1 MFDFVH
7 RRKRV
12 VQVIMVIA
20 VLPFLFWGLESY
32 QNEDGEDYIAIVS
45 GEKIHRQ
52 EFDQSLRNRYLAMR
66 DAMGDSFD
74 ISMLD
79 DPRVRASVLEELI
92 QTRLLNQEAARLRF
106 AITDSQLVSALQS
119 VPQFQQDNEF
129 SNQLY
134 RELLRDQ
141 GMEVVTFETNIR
153 QEMMRNQVIDGYLK
167 NGFISNTVA
176 KNIMR
181 LSGEKREISSVHI
194 EPDQFISKMKPSND
208 EIKEYYG
215 NHQADFKQSEE
226 VQIEYLVLSVDDLAK
241 NIQVSSEEI
250 KGYFDEHKAEFG
262 QMEERQASHILLS
275 APATASDADKEAA
288 RSKAEE
294 LLLQIKQAP
303 QDFAKFAKEH
313 SQDAGSS
320 DKGGDLGF
328 FGRDTMDKAFEDE
341 VFQMEPEEIRGPIQ
355 TGFGFHIIK
364 LSAIKNG
371 ENINFDEVKDEVE
384 KKLRKQKSSKD
395 FGEKA
400 EEFRNI
406 VYEENE
412 SFQLAAETLKLSIQ
426 KSDWISRT
434 GGKEPYFTNVKLL
447 QIIFSEDSINNRNN
461 SEVIEITQDTL
472 ISARVL
478 KHKPAAMLSIAEVKE
493 KIFEI
498 LASQKASDQAVKNGK
513 EKLEKLQK
521 GEKDIVKWDPNQ
533 TVARNDPKDL
543 EEDVLRAVFK
553 AKPFSFPAY
562 VGVINSQGG
571 FSLVRI
577 SNVIKTELPDEEK
590 IKIFGKQL
598 QQQVYAQEELSS
610 YLSAVKQ
617 RSDLTVMKDRIE
629 IKE

>member
-12 VQVIMVIA
+12 VQVIMLIA

-32 QNEDGEDYIAIVS
+32 QNQDGEDYIAIVS

-52 EFDQSLRNRYLAMR
+52 EFDQSLRNRYHAMR

-74 ISMLD
+74 IAMLD

-92 QTRLLNQEAARLRF
+92 QTRLLNQEAVRLGF
-106 AITDSQLVSALQS
+106 AIKDSQLVSALQS

-141 GMEVVTFETNIR
+141 GMEVVRFETNIR

-194 EPDQFISKMKPSND
+194 DPAQFASKVKPSND

-215 NHQADFKQSEE
+215 NHQADFKRPEE
-226 VQIEYLVLSVDDLAK
+226 VQVEYLVLSVDDLAK
-241 NIQVSSEEI
+241 NIQVSPEET
-250 KGYFDEHKAEFG
+250 KKYFEEHKAEFG
-262 QMEERQASHILLS
+262 QIEERQASHILLS
-275 APATASDADKEAA
+275 APATASNADKEKA

-303 QDFAKFAKEH
+303 QNFAKFAKEH

-328 FGRDTMDKAFEDE
+328 FGRNTMDKVFEDE
-341 VFQMEPEEIRGPIQ
+341 VFQMEKEEIRGPIQ

-364 LSAIKNG
+364 LSAIKKG
-371 ENINFDEVKDEVE
+371 KNINFDEVKDEVE
-384 KKLRKQKSSKD
+384 NKLRRQKSNKD

-412 SFQLAAETLKLSIQ
+412 SFQLAVETLKLSIQ
-426 KSDWISRT
+426 KSGWISRA
-434 GGKEPYFTNVKLL
+434 GGKEPYFTNTKLL
-447 QIIFSEDSINNRNN
+447 QIMFSEDAIKNRNN
-461 SEVIEITQDTL
+461 SEAVQITPDIL
-472 ISARVL
+472 ISVRVL
-478 KHKPAAMLSIAEVKE
+478 DHKPAAMLSIAEAKE
-493 KIFEI
+493 KILQI
-498 LASQKASDQAVKNGK
+498 LENKKASDQALKDGK
-513 EKLEKLQK
+513 EKLARLQK
-521 GEKDIVKWDPNQ
+521 GEKDIVKWAPNQ
-533 TVARNDPKDL
+533 TVARNDPKGL

-553 AKPFSFPAY
+553 AKPFSFPVY
-562 VGVINSQGG
+562 VGAINSQGG

-577 SNVIKTELPDEEK
+577 SNVIKAKLPDEEK
-590 IKIFGKQL
+590 IKLFGKQL

-617 RSDLTVMKDRIE
+617 RSDLTVMRDRIE

>member
-12 VQVIMVIA
+12 VQVIMLIA

-45 GEKIHRQ
+45 GEKIQRQ
-52 EFDQSLRNRYLAMR
+52 EFDQSLRNRYHAMR
-66 DAMGDSFD
+66 DAMGDSFE

-92 QTRLLNQEAARLRF
+92 QTRLLNREAARLRF
-106 AITDSQLVSALQS
+106 SISDSQLVGALQN
-119 VPQFQQDNEF
+119 VPQFQEDNKF

-134 RELLRDQ
+134 RDLLRDQ
-141 GMEVVTFETNIR
+141 GMEVVRFETNIR

-194 EPDQFISKMKPSND
+194 EPAQFVSKMKPSND
-208 EIKEYYG
+208 EIKKYYG
-215 NHQADFKQSEE
+215 NHQADFKRPEE
-226 VQIEYLVLSVDDLAK
+226 VQVEYLVLSVDDLAK
-241 NIQVSSEEI
+241 NIQVSSEET
-250 KGYFDEHKAEFG
+250 KKYFEEHKAEFG
-262 QMEERQASHILLS
+262 QIEERQASHILLS
-275 APATASDADKEAA
+275 APATASDEDKEAA

-294 LLLQIKQAP
+294 LVLQIKQAP
-303 QDFAKFAKEH
+303 QNFAKFAKEH

-328 FGRDTMDKAFEDE
+328 FGRNTMDKAFEDV

-364 LSAIKNG
+364 LSAIKDG

-384 KKLRKQKSSKD
+384 EKLKKQKSNKD

-400 EEFRNI
+400 EEFRNL
-406 VYEENE
+406 VYEENDNY
-412 SFQLAAETLKLSIQ
+412 QLAAETLELSIQ
-426 KSDWISRT
+426 KSDWTSRT
-434 GGKEPYFTNVKLL
+434 GGREPYFTNVKLL
-447 QIIFSEDSINNRNN
+447 QLMFSEDAIKNKNN
-461 SEVIEITQDTL
+461 SEVIEISPDIL
-472 ISARVL
+472 ISVRVL

-493 KIFEI
+493 KIFKI
-498 LASQKASDQAVKNGK
+498 LANQKASDQAVKDGK
-513 EKLEKLQK
+513 EKLVQLQK
-521 GEKDIVKWDPNQ
+521 GEKNIVKWSPKQ
-533 TVARNDPKDL
+533 TVSLNDPKDF
-543 EEDVLRAVFK
+543 EEELLRAIFK

-562 VGVINSQGG
+562 VGVINAQGG
-571 FSLVRI
+571 FSLARI
-577 SNVIKTELPDEEK
+577 SNVIKAELPDEEK
-590 IKIFGKQL
+590 ITIFGKQL
-598 QQQVYAQEELSS
+598 QQQAYAQEELSA
-610 YLSAVKQ
+610 YLAAVKQ
-617 RSDLTVMKDRIE
+617 RSDLTIMRDRIK

>member
-12 VQVIMVIA
+12 VQVIMLIA

-45 GEKIHRQ
+45 GEKIQRQ
-52 EFDQSLRNRYLAMR
+52 EFDQSLRNRYHAMR
-66 DAMGDSFD
+66 DAMGDSFE

-79 DPRVRASVLEELI
+79 DPRVRASVVEELI
-92 QTRLLNQEAARLRF
+92 QTRLLNREAARLGLS
-106 AITDSQLVSALQS
+106 ISDSQLVGALQS
-119 VPQFQQDNEF
+119 VPQFQEDNKF

-141 GMEVVTFETNIR
+141 GMEVIRFETNIR
-153 QEMMRNQVIDGYLK
+153 QEIMRNQVIDGYLK

-194 EPDQFISKMKPSND
+194 EPAQFVSKMKPGND

-215 NHQADFKQSEE
+215 NHQADFKRPEE
-226 VQIEYLVLSVDDLAK
+226 VQVEYLVLSVDDLAK
-241 NIQVSSEEI
+241 NIQVSSEET
-250 KGYFDEHKAEFG
+250 KKYFDENKAEFG
-262 QMEERQASHILLS
+262 QIEERQASHILLS

-303 QDFAKFAKEH
+303 QSFAKFAKEH

-328 FGRDTMDKAFEDE
+328 FGRNTMDKAFEDV

-364 LSAIKNG
+364 LSAIKDG

-384 KKLRKQKSSKD
+384 EKLKKQKSNKD

-400 EEFRNI
+400 EEFRNL
-406 VYEENE
+406 VYEENDNY
-412 SFQLAAETLKLSIQ
+412 QLAAETLELSIQ
-426 KSDWISRT
+426 KSNWTSRT
-434 GGKEPYFTNVKLL
+434 GGNDPYFTNVKLL
-447 QIIFSEDSINNRNN
+447 QIMFSEDAIKNKNN
-461 SEVIEITQDTL
+461 SEVIEISPDNL
-472 ISARVL
+472 ISVRVL

-493 KIFEI
+493 KIFKI
-498 LASQKASDQAVKNGK
+498 LANQKASDQAVKDGK
-513 EKLEKLQK
+513 EKLVQLQK
-521 GEKDIVKWDPNQ
+521 GEKNIVKWSPKQ
-533 TVARNDPKDL
+533 TVSLNDPKDL
-543 EEDVLRAVFK
+543 EEELLRAIFK
-553 AKPFSFPAY
+553 AKLFSFPAY
-562 VGVINSQGG
+562 VGVINAQGG
-571 FSLVRI
+571 FSLARI

-590 IKIFGKQL
+590 ITAFGKQL
-598 QQQVYAQEELSS
+598 QQQVYAQEELSA
-610 YLSAVKQ
+610 YLAAAKQ
-617 RSDLTVMKDRIE
+617 RSDLTIMRDRIK

>member
-12 VQVIMVIA
+12 VQVIMLIA

-32 QNEDGEDYIAIVS
+32 QNQDGEDYIAIVS

-52 EFDQSLRNRYLAMR
+52 EFDQSLRNRYHAMR

-74 ISMLD
+74 IAMLD

-92 QTRLLNQEAARLRF
+92 QTRLLNQEAVRLGF
-106 AITDSQLVSALQS
+106 AIKDSQLVSALQS

-141 GMEVVTFETNIR
+141 GMEVVRFETNIR

-194 EPDQFISKMKPSND
+194 EPAQFVSKMKPSND
-208 EIKEYYG
+208 EIKKYYG
-215 NHQADFKQSEE
+215 NHQADFKRPEE
-226 VQIEYLVLSVDDLAK
+226 VQVEYLVLSVDDLAK
-241 NIQVSSEEI
+241 NIQVSSEET
-250 KGYFDEHKAEFG
+250 KKYFDEHKAEFG
-262 QMEERQASHILLS
+262 QIEERQASHILLS
-275 APATASDADKEAA
+275 APATASNADKEKA

-303 QDFAKFAKEH
+303 QNFAKFAKEH

-328 FGRDTMDKAFEDE
+328 FGRNTMDKVFEDE
-341 VFQMEPEEIRGPIQ
+341 VFQMEKEEIRGPIQ

-364 LSAIKNG
+364 LSAIKKG
-371 ENINFDEVKDEVE
+371 KNINFDEVKDEVE
-384 KKLRKQKSSKD
+384 NKLRRQKSNKD

-412 SFQLAAETLKLSIQ
+412 SFQLAVETLKLSIQ
-426 KSDWISRT
+426 KSGWISRA
-434 GGKEPYFTNVKLL
+434 GGKEPYFTNTKLL
-447 QIIFSEDSINNRNN
+447 QIMFSEDAIKNRNN
-461 SEVIEITQDTL
+461 SEAVQITPDIL
-472 ISARVL
+472 ISVRVL
-478 KHKPAAMLSIAEVKE
+478 DHKPAAMLSIAEAKE
-493 KIFEI
+493 KILQI
-498 LASQKASDQAVKNGK
+498 LENKKASDQALKDGK
-513 EKLEKLQK
+513 EKLARLQK
-521 GEKDIVKWDPNQ
+521 GEKDIVKWAPNQ
-533 TVARNDPKDL
+533 TVARNDPKGL

-553 AKPFSFPAY
+553 AKPFSFPVY
-562 VGVINSQGG
+562 VGAINSQGG

-577 SNVIKTELPDEEK
+577 SNVIKAKLPDEEK
-590 IKIFGKQL
+590 IKLFGKQL

-617 RSDLTVMKDRIE
+617 RSDLTVMRDRIE

>member
-12 VQVIMVIA
+12 VQVIMLIA

-32 QNEDGEDYIAIVS
+32 QNQDGEDYIAIVS

-52 EFDQSLRNRYLAMR
+52 EFDQSLRNRYHAMR

-74 ISMLD
+74 IAMLD

-92 QTRLLNQEAARLRF
+92 QTRLLNQEAVRLGF
-106 AITDSQLVSALQS
+106 AIKDSQLVSALQS

-141 GMEVVTFETNIR
+141 GMEVVRFETNIR

-194 EPDQFISKMKPSND
+194 DPAQFASKVKPSND
-208 EIKEYYG
+208 ESKEYYG
-215 NHQADFKQSEE
+215 DHQADFKRPEE
-226 VQIEYLVLSVDDLAK
+226 IQVEYLVLSVDDLAK
-241 NIQVSSEEI
+241 NIQVSSEET
-250 KGYFDEHKAEFG
+250 KKYFEEHKAEFG
-262 QMEERQASHILLS
+262 QIEERQASHILLS
-275 APATASDADKEAA
+275 APATASNADKEKA

-303 QDFAKFAKEH
+303 QNFAKFAKEH

-328 FGRDTMDKAFEDE
+328 FGRNTMDKVFEDE
-341 VFQMEPEEIRGPIQ
+341 VFQMEKEEIRGPIQ

-364 LSAIKNG
+364 LSAIKKG
-371 ENINFDEVKDEVE
+371 KNINFDEVKDEVE
-384 KKLRKQKSSKD
+384 NKLRRQKSNKD

-412 SFQLAAETLKLSIQ
+412 SFQLAVETLKLSIQ
-426 KSDWISRT
+426 KSGWISRA
-434 GGKEPYFTNVKLL
+434 GGKEPYFTNTKLL
-447 QIIFSEDSINNRNN
+447 QIMFSEDAIKNRNN
-461 SEVIEITQDTL
+461 SEAVQITPDIL
-472 ISARVL
+472 ISVRVL
-478 KHKPAAMLSIAEVKE
+478 DHKPAAMLSIAEAKE
-493 KIFEI
+493 KILQI
-498 LASQKASDQAVKNGK
+498 LENKKASDQALKDGK
-513 EKLEKLQK
+513 EKLARLQK
-521 GEKDIVKWDPNQ
+521 GEKDIVKWAPNQ
-533 TVARNDPKDL
+533 TVARNDPKGL

-553 AKPFSFPAY
+553 AKPFSFPVY
-562 VGVINSQGG
+562 VGAINSQGG

-577 SNVIKTELPDEEK
+577 SNVIKAKLPDEEK
-590 IKIFGKQL
+590 IKLFGKQL

-617 RSDLTVMKDRIE
+617 RSDLTVMRDRIE

>member
-12 VQVIMVIA
+12 VQVIMLIA

-32 QNEDGEDYIAIVS
+32 QNQDGEDYIAIVS

-52 EFDQSLRNRYLAMR
+52 EFDQSLRNRYHAMR
-66 DAMGDSFD
+66 DAMGDGFD
-74 ISMLD
+74 IAMLD

-92 QTRLLNQEAARLRF
+92 QTRLLNQEAVRLGF
-106 AITDSQLVSALQS
+106 AIKDSQLVSALQS

-141 GMEVVTFETNIR
+141 GMEVVRFETNIR

-194 EPDQFISKMKPSND
+194 DPAQFASKVKPSND

-215 NHQADFKQSEE
+215 NHQADFKRPEE
-226 VQIEYLVLSVDDLAK
+226 IQVEYLVLSVDDLAK
-241 NIQVSSEEI
+241 NIQVSSEET
-250 KGYFDEHKAEFG
+250 KKYFEEHKAKFG
-262 QMEERQASHILLS
+262 QIEERQASHILLS
-275 APATASDADKEAA
+275 APATASNADKEKA

-303 QDFAKFAKEH
+303 QNFAKFAKEH

-328 FGRDTMDKAFEDE
+328 FGRNTMDKVFEDE
-341 VFQMEPEEIRGPIQ
+341 VFQMEKEEIRGPIQ

-364 LSAIKNG
+364 LSAIKKG

-384 KKLRKQKSSKD
+384 KKLRRQKSSKD

-412 SFQLAAETLKLSIQ
+412 SFQLAVETLKLSIQ
-426 KSDWISRT
+426 KSGWISRA
-434 GGKEPYFTNVKLL
+434 GGKEPYFNNTKLL
-447 QIIFSEDSINNRNN
+447 QVMFSEDAIKNRNN
-461 SEVIEITQDTL
+461 SEAIQITPDIL
-472 ISARVL
+472 ISVRVL
-478 KHKPAAMLSIAEVKE
+478 DHKPAAMLSIAEAKE
-493 KIFEI
+493 KILQI
-498 LASQKASDQAVKNGK
+498 LENKKASDQALKDGK
-513 EKLEKLQK
+513 EKLARLQK
-521 GEKDIVKWDPNQ
+521 GEKGIVKWAPNQ

-562 VGVINSQGG
+562 VGAINSQGG

-577 SNVIKTELPDEEK
+577 SNVIKAKLPDEEK
-590 IKIFGKQL
+590 IKLFGKQL

-617 RSDLTVMKDRIE
+617 RSDLTVMRDRIE

>member
-12 VQVIMVIA
+12 VQVIMLIA

-32 QNEDGEDYIAIVS
+32 QNQDGEDYIAIVS

-52 EFDQSLRNRYLAMR
+52 EFDQSLRNRYHAMR

-74 ISMLD
+74 IAMLD

-92 QTRLLNQEAARLRF
+92 QTRLLNQEAVRLGF
-106 AITDSQLVSALQS
+106 AIKDSQLVSALQS

-141 GMEVVTFETNIR
+141 GMEVVRFETNIR

-194 EPDQFISKMKPSND
+194 DPAQFASKVKPSND

-215 NHQADFKQSEE
+215 NHQADFKRPEE
-226 VQIEYLVLSVDDLAK
+226 IQVEYLVLSVDDLAK
-241 NIQVSSEEI
+241 NIQVSSEET
-250 KGYFDEHKAEFG
+250 KKYFEEHKAEFG
-262 QMEERQASHILLS
+262 QIEERQASHILLS
-275 APATASDADKEAA
+275 APATASNADKEKA

-303 QDFAKFAKEH
+303 QNFAKFAKEH

-328 FGRDTMDKAFEDE
+328 FGRNTMDKVFEDE
-341 VFQMEPEEIRGPIQ
+341 VFQMEKEEIRGPIQ

-364 LSAIKNG
+364 LSAIKKG
-371 ENINFDEVKDEVE
+371 KNINFDEVKDEVE
-384 KKLRKQKSSKD
+384 NKLRRQKSNKD

-412 SFQLAAETLKLSIQ
+412 SFQLAVETLKLSIQ
-426 KSDWISRT
+426 KSGWISRA
-434 GGKEPYFTNVKLL
+434 GGKEPYFTNTKLL
-447 QIIFSEDSINNRNN
+447 QIMFSEDAIKNRNN
-461 SEVIEITQDTL
+461 SEAVQITPDIL
-472 ISARVL
+472 ISVRVL
-478 KHKPAAMLSIAEVKE
+478 DHKPAAMLSIAEAKE
-493 KIFEI
+493 KILQI
-498 LASQKASDQAVKNGK
+498 LENKKASDQALKDGK
-513 EKLEKLQK
+513 EKLARLQK
-521 GEKDIVKWDPNQ
+521 GEKDIVKWAPNQ
-533 TVARNDPKDL
+533 TVARNDPKGL

-553 AKPFSFPAY
+553 AKPFSFPVY
-562 VGVINSQGG
+562 VGAINSQGG

-577 SNVIKTELPDEEK
+577 SNVIKAKLPDEEK
-590 IKIFGKQL
+590 IKLFGKQL

-617 RSDLTVMKDRIE
+617 RSDLTVMRDRIE

>member
-12 VQVIMVIA
+12 VQVIMLIA

-32 QNEDGEDYIAIVS
+32 QNQDGEDYIAIVS

-52 EFDQSLRNRYLAMR
+52 EFDQSLRNRYHAMR

-74 ISMLD
+74 IAMLD

-92 QTRLLNQEAARLRF
+92 QTRLLNQEAVRLGF
-106 AITDSQLVSALQS
+106 AIKDSQLVSALQS

-141 GMEVVTFETNIR
+141 GMEVVRFETNIR

-194 EPDQFISKMKPSND
+194 DPAQFASKVKPSND

-215 NHQADFKQSEE
+215 NHQADFKRPEE
-226 VQIEYLVLSVDDLAK
+226 IQVEYLVLSVDDLAK
-241 NIQVSSEEI
+241 NIQVSSEET
-250 KGYFDEHKAEFG
+250 KKYFEEHKAEFG
-262 QMEERQASHILLS
+262 QIEERQASHILLS
-275 APATASDADKEAA
+275 APATASNADKEKA

-303 QDFAKFAKEH
+303 QNFAKFAKEH

-328 FGRDTMDKAFEDE
+328 FGRNTMDKVFEDE
-341 VFQMEPEEIRGPIQ
+341 VFQMEKEEIRGPIQ

-364 LSAIKNG
+364 LSAIKKG
-371 ENINFDEVKDEVE
+371 KNINFDEVKDEVE
-384 KKLRKQKSSKD
+384 KKLRRQKSNKD

-412 SFQLAAETLKLSIQ
+412 SFQLAVETLKLSIQ
-426 KSDWISRT
+426 KSGWISRA
-434 GGKEPYFTNVKLL
+434 GGKEPYFTNTKLL
-447 QIIFSEDSINNRNN
+447 QIMFSEDAIKNRNN
-461 SEVIEITQDTL
+461 SEAVQITPDIL
-472 ISARVL
+472 ISVRVL
-478 KHKPAAMLSIAEVKE
+478 DHKPAAMLSIAEAKE
-493 KIFEI
+493 KILQI
-498 LASQKASDQAVKNGK
+498 LENKKASDQALKDGK
-513 EKLEKLQK
+513 EKLARLQK
-521 GEKDIVKWDPNQ
+521 GEKDIVKWAPNQ
-533 TVARNDPKDL
+533 TVARNDPKGL

-553 AKPFSFPAY
+553 AKPFSFPVY
-562 VGVINSQGG
+562 VGAINSQGG

-577 SNVIKTELPDEEK
+577 SNVIKAKLPDEEK
-590 IKIFGKQL
+590 IKLFGKQL

-617 RSDLTVMKDRIE
+617 RSDLTVMRDRIE